1 MLPWRLGTVCP
12 SEYLEGFRLPWVKKK
27 VLVTQLGPTL
37 CDSMVCGPQ
46 GSSVHGI
53 LQARILELVAIPF
66 SRGSSWPRDW
76 TQASCIAGRYLEQG
90 ASFSRCWNDSVC
102 NSGAEVADL
111 RVLMITFLP
120 LRFCLLLL
128 IFTQECLLYSCV
140 RLCVCVPVCVHLED
154 VLMETLV
161 LIQSLIA
168 EELNENLTL

>member
-1 MLPWRLGTVCP
+1 
-12 SEYLEGFRLPWVKKK
+12 
-27 VLVTQLGPTL
+27 
-37 CDSMVCGPQ
+37 
-46 GSSVHGI
+46 
-53 LQARILELVAIPF
+53 
-66 SRGSSWPRDW
+66 
-76 TQASCIAGRYLEQG
+76 
-90 ASFSRCWNDSVC
+90 
-102 NSGAEVADL
+102 
-111 RVLMITFLP
+111 MITFLP